1 MNLRLRGTPLA
12 DSQFN
17 LQKLYYLSVHTLDG
31 LEGAKYAKS
40 RVGRELL
47 DLWLEKKL
55 GFGGVFFN
63 DTEEN
68 LTEEDP
74 CLVASDWFSLFI
86 D

>member
-1 MNLRLRGTPLA
+1 MNLRLRGMLPG
-12 DSQFN
+12 SQFN

-31 LEGAKYAKS
+31 PDGAKYAKS

-55 GFGGVFFN
+55 GYGGVFFN
-63 DTEEN
+63 DAEET

-74 CLVASDWFSLFI
+74 CLGASD
-86 D
+86 